1 MFVRIKTQLGSRNL
15 RAREKSGKLTFFLT
29 PYYSITKNYKVEEE
43 MRQAIDN
50 YLDLLK
56 IGVKEVPK

>member
-1 MFVRIKTQLGSRNL
+1 MYARIKTQLGYRNL
-15 RAREKSGKLTFFLT
+15 RAREKSGKLTFNLI